1 MPARAARALT
11 ESSRPLDRRILTRS
25 VLGLNSNRTGTI
37 PDKSYSER
45 SAAATKC
52 SASLSVL
59 RTGSFFNFPFLL
71 FIVFDFLSVHIACTD
86 WPNEDGLAAPA
97 KRKHHKN
104 MASGGTPPNGLKALL
119 RFRMPRIR
127 EQCYRPAKDRL
138 DFRDRNAMALAF
150 VPVAII
156 PVNPGRGKVH
166 DLVYDCTYKCQS
178 YSMRLARPQDFSD
191 AHKPRSRRKRSIG
204 AAELMARMRDSRT
217 PVHWKPHFSSTR
229 REAGLL
235 TRAPD
240 ISVSCSRSP
249 KAWSIRARAASV
261 AKPRP
266 QYATPSQ

>member
-45 SAAATKC
+45 SAVATKC
-52 SASLSVL
+52 SASSSVL
-59 RTGSFFNFPFLL
+59 RTGSLFNFLFLL
-71 FIVFDFLSVHIACTD
+71 FIVLDFLSVHIARTD
-86 WPNEDGLAAPA
+86 RPNEDGIAAFA
-97 KRKHHKN
+97 KRKHHEN
-104 MASGGTPPNGLKALL
+104 MPSASTPPNGLEALL
-119 RFRMPRIR
+119 RFRMLRIWVQR
-127 EQCYRPAKDRL
+127 HRPSKNLL
-138 DFRDRNAMALAF
+138 DFRDRNTMALALI
-150 VPVAII
+150 PVAII
-156 PVNPGRGKVH
+156 PVKPGRGKVH
-166 DLVYDCTYKCQS
+166 DVVYDCTYKCQS
-178 YSMRLARPQDFSD
+178 YSARLARPQDFSD
-191 AHKPRSRRKRSIG
+191 DHRPRSSRKRSIG
-204 AAELMARMRDSRT
+204 AAELMALMRDRRT

-249 KAWSIRARAASV
+249 KAWSISARTASV

-266 QYATPSQ
+266 Q

>member
-11 ESSRPLDRRILTRS
+11 ESSRPLDKRILTRS
-25 VLGLNSNRTGTI
+25 VLGLNSNRTGII

-45 SAAATKC
+45 SAVATKC
-52 SASLSVL
+52 SASSSVF
-59 RTGSFFNFPFLL
+59 RTGSFFNFLFLL
-71 FIVFDFLSVHIACTD
+71 VIVFDFLCMHIACTD
-86 WPNEDGLAAPA
+86 RPNEDGVAAPA

-104 MASGGTPPNGLKALL
+104 MPSGSTPPNGLEALL

-127 EQCYRPAKDRL
+127 QQRYRSAKNHL
-138 DFRDRNAMALAF
+138 DFRDRNTMALAL
-150 VPVAII
+150 VPVAMV
-156 PVNPGRGKVH
+156 PFKPGRGEVH
-166 DLVYDCTYKCQS
+166 ELVYDCTYKCQS
-178 YSMRLARPQDFSD
+178 YSARLARPQLFND
-191 AHKPRSRRKRSIG
+191 AHRPRSSRKRSIG

-217 PVHWKPHFSSTR
+217 PAHWKPHFSSTR

-266 QYATPSQ
+266 Q